1 MRKQCLGLWRYKD
14 KFSFFCR
21 RQTAE

>member
-1 MRKQCLGLWRYKD
+1 MKKQCLGLWRYKD